1 MFPASSG
8 AQNAPEWT
16 GNGEKAFPGV
26 SGQIEAGNMVIW
38 EIFEKKIFEKKN
50 FQITMFPAI
59 SGAET
64 PGNAFSP
71 IPVHSGAFSEQ
82 IVPRNMVFS
91 AQKSILG
98 SISKSPK

>member
-38 EIFEKKIFEKKN
+38 EIFEKNFFEKKI
-50 FQITMFPAI
+50 FQITMFLI
-59 SGAET
+59 
-64 PGNAFSP
+64 
-71 IPVHSGAFSEQ
+71 
-82 IVPRNMVFS
+82 
-91 AQKSILG
+91 
-98 SISKSPK
+98 